1 LYKIFTIKDRFQ
13 NIQELIIEL
22 LIAVASQN
30 MNGLN
35 DIISQVLGR
44 SPGFT
49 IVEIKNGVIEEVI
62 VQKNPSAKADHG
74 AGPTTCMKL
83 KMMNVDT
90 VIAAEFGPTVT
101 AILKEAK
108 INMVEMKAG
117 TKVKDAINQY
127 LMNS

>member
-1 LYKIFTIKDRFQ
+1 M
-13 NIQELIIEL
+13 

-35 DIISQVLGR
+35 DIIPQVFGR
-44 SPGFT
+44 SPAFT
-49 IVEIKNGVIEEVI
+49 IIEIKNGVIEEVI
-62 VQKNPSAKADHG
+62 VQRNPSAKVEHG
-74 AGPTTCMKL
+74 AGPTTCMRL

-90 VIAAEFGPTVT
+90 TIAAEFGPTVT

-108 INMVEMKAG
+108 INMVKMKAG

-127 LMNS
+127 QINP

>member
-35 DIISQVLGR
+35 DIISQVFGR

>member
-1 LYKIFTIKDRFQ
+1 M
-13 NIQELIIEL
+13 
-22 LIAVASQN
+22 LIAVASQS

-35 DIISQVLGR
+35 DIIPQLFGR
-44 SPGFT
+44 SPAFT

-62 VQKNPSAKADHG
+62 VKKNQSANVDHG
-74 AGPTTCMKL
+74 AGPTTCMRL

-90 VIAAEFGPTVT
+90 VIASEFGPTVS

-117 TKVKDAINQY
+117 TKIKDAINQY
-127 LMNS
+127 LMNP

>member
-1 LYKIFTIKDRFQ
+1 M
-13 NIQELIIEL
+13 

-35 DIISQVLGR
+35 DIMPQVFGR
-44 SPGFT
+44 SPAFT
-49 IVEIKNGVIEEVI
+49 IVEIKNNVIKEVK
-62 VQKNPSAKADHG
+62 VQRNPSANADHG
-74 AGPTTCMKL
+74 AGPTTCMRL

-90 VIAAEFGPTVT
+90 VIATEFGPTVS

-108 INMVEMKAG
+108 INMVEIKAG

-127 LMNS
+127 LMNP

>member
-1 LYKIFTIKDRFQ
+1 M
-13 NIQELIIEL
+13 

-35 DIISQVLGR
+35 DIIPQLFGR
-44 SPGFT
+44 SPAFT
-49 IVEIKNGVIEEVI
+49 IIKIKNGIMEEVI
-62 VQKNPSAKADHG
+62 VQRNTSAKAEHG
-74 AGPTTCMKL
+74 AGPTTCMRL

-90 VIAAEFGPTVT
+90 IIAAEFGPTVST
-101 AILKEAK
+101 ILTEAK

-127 LMNS
+127 LMNP